1 MPISHRYKAIFV
13 HIPKTAGTS
22 IEAVLGM
29 HGDKQDI
36 GVVPYFNQDVDREH
50 LYGRQMQHMTAQSI
64 RAVLA
69 DDAAFDAYFKFTVV
83 RNPWDRLVSALAW
96 TGQKW
101 ARGESLTQLEFEQQI
116 QQAYELFNVARSA
129 SGSVQ
134 LPQFLYPQ
142 CLYVYDAQRRPLVD
156 FVARYENL
164 EADWRAI
171 CQKLGVDTPLPQRMR
186 SHHKVYRD
194 YYSPRTRDLV
204 AQMYAA
210 DAESFDYDF

>member
-1 MPISHRYKAIFV
+1 MPVSHRHKAIFV

-36 GVVPYFNQDVDREH
+36 GVVPYFNQEVDHEH

-64 RAVLA
+64 RSVLE

-101 ARGESLTQLEFEQQI
+101 ARGELLTQLDFEQQV

-129 SGSVQ
+129 SGAPE
-134 LPQFLYPQ
+134 LPHFLYPQ

-171 CQKLGVDTPLPQRMR
+171 CQKLGVDAPLPQRMR

-194 YYSPRTRDLV
+194 YYSPRTRDLE
-204 AQMYAA
+204 AEMYAA
-210 DAESFDYDF
+210 DAEIFDYDF